1 MLAEI
6 SGVSKAM
13 LGQIERNES
22 SPTVATLWKIAT
34 GLNVPFS
41 MFISPP
47 QAEFPPTF
55 DPQQQAMV
63 ITPLFPWDPELC
75 FDYFSLLLA
84 PGTVSESTPHKAA

>member
-1 MLAEI
+1 M
-6 SGVSKAM
+6 
-13 LGQIERNES
+13 
-22 SPTVATLWKIAT
+22 KIAT

-75 FDYFSLLLA
+75 FDYFSYCWRPA
-84 PGTVSESTPHKAA
+84 RSESAPHKAGVIEHVVVIQGGWTCVLVGYGKP